1 MGNTEQIAQQWHWQL
16 KPRTQSD
23 IIDQLLKNRGIV
35 DREQFFAP
43 DYERHSHDPLLLP
56 GMTEALD
63 RIERAIK
70 NRELICVFGDYDAD
84 GIPATAVLIKTLRAN
99 DAIVKSYIPDRER
112 EGYGLN
118 EVAIKSLKGQGV
130 DLIITVDLGI
140 TGRAEVALA
149 KELGIDVIVTDHHH
163 VDEER
168 VPVDAIA
175 VVHPALPGSKYP
187 FAGLAG
193 GGVAWKLCQALSVR
207 TGKPNQAELKWLLE
221 LPAISTVCD
230 MVPLVDENRML
241 VHYGLKVL
249 MQTRNIGLQALYRV
263 GGIPI
268 EALTERTIGYQIG
281 PRINAP
287 GRIDQAS
294 LALELL
300 LTDDL
305 AVAQELA
312 AKTEGQNRERQE
324 QLDGLVKAV
333 IEVVEREKLHEAPAI
348 VLAGE
353 GWPTG
358 VIGLA
363 ASRLTERYHR
373 PSIVLGIQ
381 NGVAKGS
388 GRSISGFNLLAGIAD
403 CHDLLTTYGGHDK
416 AVGLQMD
423 IKNFPAFKERFLN
436 YASTNITPELLVP
449 AKKADLELDPMAIT
463 EEFVQTLTQFAPF
476 GIGNSKPKFVVSP
489 LEVIEVRPVG
499 AAKQHLKLRFK
510 GGLEAIGFSCA
521 QHTDRCKVGN
531 QVAALGSLEFNSWNG
546 RQTIQLLIDDI
557 KSIEEYEQN
566 GVVVK
571 VLSS

>member
-1 MGNTEQIAQQWHWQL
+1 MGNTVSLTQWRWQIQS
-16 KPRTQSD
+16 RTQPD
-23 IIDQLLKNRGIV
+23 LIGQLLENRGV
-35 DREQFFAP
+35 ADREEFFAP
-43 DYERHSHDPLLLP
+43 DYERHSHNPLLMP
-56 GMTEALD
+56 DMAVALD

-70 NRELICVFGDYDAD
+70 DRESICVFGDYDAD

-99 DAIVKSYIPDRER
+99 DAVVRSYIPDREK

-118 EVAIKSLKGQGV
+118 EPAIRSLKEQGV
-130 DLIITVDLGI
+130 GLIITVDLGI
-140 TGRAEVALA
+140 TGKAEVALA
-149 KELGIDVIVTDHHH
+149 KELGIDVIITDHHH
-163 VDEER
+163 VDEDR
-168 VPVDAIA
+168 VPTDAVA

-187 FAGLAG
+187 FHGLAG
-193 GGVAWKLCQALSVR
+193 GGVSWKLCQALSGR
-207 TGKPNQAELKWLLE
+207 TGKPNQAELKWMLE

-230 MVPLVDENRML
+230 MVPLVDENRMI

-263 GGIPI
+263 GGIPND
-268 EALTERTIGYQIG
+268 ALTERTIGYQIG

-300 LTDDL
+300 LTDDPTL
-305 AVAQELA
+305 AQEFA

-333 IEVVEREKLHEAPAI
+333 TEVVEREKLHEGPSI

-373 PSIVLGIQ
+373 PSIVLGIHD
-381 NGVAKGS
+381 GIAKGS

-403 CHDLLTTYGGHDK
+403 CHDLLLTYGGHEK
-416 AVGLQMD
+416 AAGLQMD
-423 IKNFPAFKERFLN
+423 VAQFTAFKDRFVA
-436 YASTNITPELLVP
+436 YAGANITAESLVP
-449 AKKADLELDPMAIT
+449 AKKADLILQPDAIT
-463 EEFVQTLTQFAPF
+463 YEFVQTLVQFAPY
-476 GIGNSKPKFVVSP
+476 GIGNPKPKFVVTP
-489 LEVIEVRPVG
+489 LEVAEARPVG

-510 GGLEAIGFSCA
+510 GGLEGIGFSCA
-521 QHTDRCKVGN
+521 HHTDRCAPGSTIAV
-531 QVAALGSLEFNSWNG
+531 LGSLEFNSWNG

-557 KSIEEYEQN
+557 KSVEEYQRDA
-566 GVVVK
+566 
-571 VLSS
+571 

>member
-1 MGNTEQIAQQWHWQL
+1 MGNTEQVTQWRWQL
-16 KPRTQSD
+16 KPRTQPD
-23 IIDQLLKNRGIV
+23 IVGQLLENRGIT
-35 DREQFFAP
+35 DRDQFFAP
-43 DYERHSHDPLLLP
+43 DYERHSHDPLLMP
-56 GMTEALD
+56 GMAESLD

-70 NRELICVFGDYDAD
+70 DQELICVFGDYDAD

-99 DAIVKSYIPDRER
+99 EARVQSYIPDRER

-118 EVAIKSLKGQGV
+118 ESAIRLLKGQDVG
-130 DLIITVDLGI
+130 LIITVDLGI
-140 TGRAEVALA
+140 TGKAEVMLA
-149 KELGIDVIVTDHHH
+149 KELGIDIIITDHHH
-163 VDEER
+163 IDEER
-168 VPVDAIA
+168 VPTDAVAII
-175 VVHPALPGSKYP
+175 HPALSGSKYP

-230 MVPLVDENRML
+230 MVPLVDENRMI

-249 MQTRNIGLQALYRV
+249 MQTRNIGLQALYKV

-268 EALTERTIGYQIG
+268 EVLTERIVGYQIG

-300 LTDDL
+300 LTDDSIL
-305 AVAQELA
+305 AQELA

-324 QLDGLVKAV
+324 QLNSLVEAV
-333 IEVVEREKLHEAPAI
+333 IEVVEKEKLYEAPAI

-373 PSIVLGIQ
+373 PAIVLGIQ
-381 NGVAKGS
+381 NDIAKGS
-388 GRSISGFNLLAGIAD
+388 GRSISGFNLLAGITD
-403 CHDLLTTYGGHDK
+403 CHDLLLTYGGHDK
-416 AVGLQMD
+416 AAGLQMD
-423 IKNFPAFKERFLN
+423 VGQFSAFKERFLA
-436 YASTNITPELLVP
+436 YAGKNISPESLVP
-449 AKKADLELDPMAIT
+449 TKKADLVLQPEVIT

-476 GIGNSKPKFVVSP
+476 GIGNPKPKFVVAP

-521 QHTDRCKVGN
+521 QHTDRCQVGN
-531 QVAALGSLEFNSWNG
+531 RVAALGSLEFNSWNG
-546 RQTIQLLIDDI
+546 QQTVQLLIDDI

-566 GVVVK
+566 GVV
-571 VLSS
+571 

>member
-1 MGNTEQIAQQWHWQL
+1 MSDTVQLTQWRWQL
-16 KPRTQSD
+16 RPRTQPD
-23 IIDQLLKNRGIV
+23 IIGQLLENRGV
-35 DREQFFAP
+35 TDRAQFFAP
-43 DYERHSHDPLLLP
+43 DYHAHSHDPLLLP
-56 GMTEALD
+56 GMAVALD

-70 NRELICVFGDYDAD
+70 DKESICVYGDYDAD
-84 GIPATAVLIKTLRAN
+84 GIPGTAVLIKTLRAN
-99 DAIVKSYIPDRER
+99 DAQVRSYIPDREK

-118 EVAIKSLKGQGV
+118 EPAVRSLKEQGV
-130 DLIITVDLGI
+130 RLIITVDLGI
-140 TGRAEVALA
+140 TGKAEVALA
-149 KELGIDVIVTDHHH
+149 KELGIDVIITDHHH

-168 VPVDAIA
+168 VPTDAIA

-187 FAGLAG
+187 FDGLAG
-193 GGVAWKLCQALSVR
+193 GGVSWKLCQALSVR
-207 TGKPNQAELKWLLE
+207 TNKPSPAQLKWWLE

-230 MVPLVDENRML
+230 MVPLVDENRMI

-263 GGIPI
+263 GGIPND
-268 EALTERTIGYQIG
+268 ALTERTIGYQIG

-300 LTDDL
+300 LTDDPVL
-305 AVAQELA
+305 AQEFA

-324 QLDGLVKAV
+324 QLDGLIKAV
-333 IEVVEREKLHEAPAI
+333 IEVVEREKLHEGPSI

-373 PSIVLGIQ
+373 PSIVLGIH
-381 NGVAKGS
+381 NGIAKGS

-403 CHDLLTTYGGHDK
+403 CHDLLLTYGGHEK
-416 AVGLQMD
+416 AAGLQMD
-423 IKNFPAFKERFLN
+423 VAHVAAFKERFVS
-436 YASTNITPELLVP
+436 YASTNIASEALVP
-449 AKKADLELDPMAIT
+449 TKKADCVLQPEVIT
-463 EEFVQTLTQFAPF
+463 DEFVQTLVQFAPY
-476 GIGNSKPKFVVSP
+476 GIGNPKPKFVVTP
-489 LEVIEVRPVG
+489 LEVIETRPVG

-510 GGLEAIGFSCA
+510 GGLEGIGFSCA
-521 QHTDRCKVGN
+521 HHANRCAPGST
-531 QVAALGSLEFNSWNG
+531 VAALGSLEFNSWNG

-557 KSIEEYEQN
+557 KSVEEYEY
-566 GVVVK
+566 GA
-571 VLSS
+571 

>member
-1 MGNTEQIAQQWHWQL
+1 MGNTEQATQWQWQL
-16 KPRTQSD
+16 KTRTQAN
-23 IIDQLLKNRGIV
+23 IVDQLLENRGII
-35 DREQFFAP
+35 DRDQFFAP

-56 GMTEALD
+56 GMLEALG

-70 NRELICVFGDYDAD
+70 NKESICVFGDYDAD

-99 DAIVKSYIPDRER
+99 DAPVQSYIPDRER

-118 EVAIKSLKGQGV
+118 ASAIRLLKDQGV
-130 DLIITVDLGI
+130 GLIITVDLGI
-140 TGRAEVALA
+140 TGRVEVKLA
-149 KELGIDVIVTDHHH
+149 KELGIDVIITDHHH
-163 VDEER
+163 VDEDR
-168 VPVDAIA
+168 VPTDAVAI
-175 VVHPALPGSKYP
+175 VHPALPGSKYP
-187 FAGLAG
+187 FVGLAG
-193 GGVAWKLCQALSVR
+193 GGVAWKLCQALSSR

-241 VHYGLKVL
+241 VHFGLKVL
-249 MQTRNIGLQALYRV
+249 MQTRNVGLQALYKV

-300 LTDDL
+300 LTDDPVL
-305 AVAQELA
+305 AQELA

-324 QLDGLVKAV
+324 QLDGLVRTV
-333 IEVVEREKLHEAPAI
+333 IEVVEREKLHEASSI

-373 PSIVLGIQ
+373 PAIVLGIQ
-381 NGVAKGS
+381 DGIAKGS

-403 CHDLLTTYGGHDK
+403 CHDILLTYGGHDK
-416 AVGLQMD
+416 AAGLQMD
-423 IKNFPAFKERFLN
+423 VLNFPAFKERFL
-436 YASTNITPELLVP
+436 AHAGKNIPPESLVP
-449 AKKADLELDPMAIT
+449 TKRADLVMQPEAIT

-476 GIGNSKPKFVVSP
+476 GIGNPKPKFVVAP

-521 QHTDRCKVGN
+521 QHTDRCQVGN

-566 GVVVK
+566 GVV
-571 VLSS
+571 